1 MNRMVEMRNAYK
13 ARRELNWSYMIG
25 MFVEGFAEVEQMHE
39 HLRAKVDGRMSP
51 HEDGLYYRPRGF
63 TEFTFEAQ
71 IEHAYHHLDW
81 VWGCRHATLT
91 RAAKCAWRDFRNWE
105 KFPLAFRE
113 LLPDTPRRAVEA
125 HSKTVLHFESILL
138 GLDEAI
144 RVGDEIYL
152 GLCAH
157 FDAKTCPCPIRWDQ
171 RAEKVAPL
179 TERRLTDLLR
189 RLLGALN
196 FSWNVRRI
204 PVERVRALSARARQ
218 RRRCYPAEFPKYL
231 TKRHCRRRLPV
242 HASLLPFPY
251 TARATQVQ
259 RARSRRGIPGRNKL

>member
-25 MFVEGFAEVEQMHE
+25 MFVEGFAEVEQMYE
-39 HLRAKVDGRMSP
+39 HLRAKVDGRVSP

-71 IEHAYHHLDW
+71 LEHAYHHLDW
-81 VWGCRHATLT
+81 VWGCRHATLA
-91 RAAKCAWRDFRNWE
+91 RAAKCSWRDFRNWE

-113 LLPDTPRRAVEA
+113 LLPDAPRRAVET
-125 HSKTVLHFESILL
+125 HFRTVLHFESILL
-138 GLDEAI
+138 GLDEAVRI
-144 RVGDEIYL
+144 GDEIYL

-204 PVERVRALSARARQ
+204 PVERVRALSAMARQ

-231 TKRHCRRRLPV
+231 TKRHDRQHLRIYINAWGGHGPQSH
-242 HASLLPFPY
+242 HA
-251 TARATQVQ
+251 
-259 RARSRRGIPGRNKL
+259 